1 MYEQEWYPEDETNEF
16 DGFTS
21 DDGKHKVSWELSE
34 VAPGLEYDT
43 WWCTTH
49 DRLYYGGCNK
59 VDKPYGR

>member
-1 MYEQEWYPEDETNEF
+1 METDETVL
-16 DGFTS
+16 DGFTET
-21 DDGKHKVSWELSE
+21 DDKGNTHNVNWELSE
-34 VAPGLEYDT
+34 IAPGLEYET